1 MVIISLSQ
9 QGMMMTLLVI
19 PVQYMS
25 LLGHQMLNL
34 GNGCKRYFTRKA
46 YQVMYLVGVRA
57 YMMVKWLLVLSRE
70 MFSFMAITLEKNV
83 GKDK

>member
-1 MVIISLSQ
+1 MILPVI
-9 QGMMMTLLVI
+9 V
-19 PVQYMS
+19 VQYMS

-34 GNGCKRYFTRKA
+34 GNGFKRYFIRKA

-57 YMMVKWLLVLSRE
+57 YTMVKWLLVLSRE
-70 MFSFMAITLEKNV
+70 MYSFMAITLEKNV